1 MIKELKMYK
10 RFSDKNYDYFL
21 LFTLLFAVS
30 YLVSQIWLV
39 SAGKSL
45 VYGDDALSIYY
56 EILQYRKSLFQN
68 FVTDLFIM
76 EHLLFHGIIIIY
88 HKMIICS
95 VLWDSKFLIFLY
107 CLQINQSLNSCLVL

>member
-68 FVTDLFIM
+68 FVTDLFHNGTFAIPWNNYNLSQNDNLFCLM
-76 EHLLFHGIIIIY
+76 GLEIFDIPLLFA
-88 HKMIICS
+88 
-95 VLWDSKFLIFLY
+95 D
-107 CLQINQSLNSCLVL
+107 